1 MFPKVPQSSLGI
13 LRVPQLP
20 PPLEH
25 PPLKNPITY
34 YGNFEVTPPCHQ
46 RNKAFINDV
55 FLGGMAL
62 GGRGVPS
69 QILGSRFI
77 AGQKKN
83 IPGLHEYGP
92 VSMNRQFLLTPP
104 ELFPPGKW
112 YSFWKAAFSGYTLVF
127 GSVDFHISSESSMKN
142 IMIN

>member
-25 PPLKNPITY
+25 PPLKNPVTY

-46 RNKAFINDV
+46 RNKAFINGV
-55 FLGGMAL
+55 FLGLMAL
-62 GGRGVPS
+62 GGRGVPINS
-69 QILGSRFI
+69 GIKVHRWPN
-77 AGQKKN
+77 KK
-83 IPGLHEYGP
+83 IPGLQEYGP

-104 ELFPPGKW
+104 EFFPLEDDIPFGKH
-112 YSFWKAAFSGYTLVF
+112 FQGYTLVF
-127 GSVDFHISSESSMKN
+127 GSVDFHSSSDSSMKN